1 MNLQS
6 EHLTENCISTFA
18 ELIEKI
24 NPADFFCITIN
35 KDEISFLG
43 SFNRATIDNIK
54 TKSGTYLRF
63 ELNQESNFVE
73 TEFNYGTI
81 KVKITLT

>member
-6 EHLTENCISTFA
+6 EHLTENCISTFT

-24 NPADFFCITIN
+24 NPADFFSITIQ
-35 KDEISFLG
+35 KDRISFLG
-43 SFNRATIDNIK
+43 SFSRETIDYIK